1 MGFRLLMLTD
11 TYIYIYI
18 VYNIQF
24 IYVFIQLFFVISICI
39 MYSQCYM
46 YEKPFEQ
53 KHVICVCL
61 LFRGVAFLVRHHL
74 TAVLGEW
81 KLSQL
86 QI

>member
-53 KHVICVCL
+53 KNVICVCL
-61 LFRGVAFLVRHHL
+61 LFSGVAFLVRHHL